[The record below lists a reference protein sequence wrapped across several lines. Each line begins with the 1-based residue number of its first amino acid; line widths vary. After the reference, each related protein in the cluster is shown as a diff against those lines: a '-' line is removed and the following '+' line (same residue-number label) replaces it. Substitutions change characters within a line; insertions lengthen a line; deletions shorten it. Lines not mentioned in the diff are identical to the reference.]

1 MNEIQTLHL
10 HKKPA
15 VMLAFFT
22 FFMSAINATKLSSL
36 LQANL
41 FPVLDHKHASLF
53 KKKANDVFWGIYLKK
68 LLTDLTQL
76 RIMRAVPNDKATKR

>member
-1 MNEIQTLHL
+1 
-10 HKKPA
+10 
-15 VMLAFFT
+15 MLA

-41 FPVLDHKHASLF
+41 FPVLDDKHASLF

-76 RIMRAVPNDKATKR
+76 RIMRAVPNNKATKR

>member
-1 MNEIQTLHL
+1 
-10 HKKPA
+10 
-15 VMLAFFT
+15 MLA

-76 RIMRAVPNDKATKR
+76 RIMRAVPNDKATKC

>member
-15 VMLAFFT
+15 VMLAFF
-22 FFMSAINATKLSSL
+22 MSAINTTKLSSL

>member
-15 VMLAFFT
+15 VVLA

-41 FPVLDHKHASLF
+41 FPVLDHKHASLS

>member
-15 VMLAFFT
+15 VMLA

-41 FPVLDHKHASLF
+41 FPVLDHKHASLL

>member
-1 MNEIQTLHL
+1 
-10 HKKPA
+10 
-15 VMLAFFT
+15 MLAFF
-22 FFMSAINATKLSSL
+22 MSATNATKLSSL

>member
-1 MNEIQTLHL
+1 
-10 HKKPA
+10 
-15 VMLAFFT
+15 
-22 FFMSAINATKLSSL
+22 MSAINATKLSSL

-41 FPVLDHKHASLF
+41 FPVLVHKHASLF

>member
-15 VMLAFFT
+15 VMLAFF
-22 FFMSAINATKLSSL
+22 MSAINATKLSTL

-53 KKKANDVFWGIYLKK
+53 KKKANDVFGGIYLKK

>member
-1 MNEIQTLHL
+1 M
-10 HKKPA
+10 
-15 VMLAFFT
+15 
-22 FFMSAINATKLSSL
+22 
-36 LQANL
+36 
-41 FPVLDHKHASLF
+41 F

>member
-1 MNEIQTLHL
+1 
-10 HKKPA
+10 
-15 VMLAFFT
+15 
-22 FFMSAINATKLSSL
+22 MSAINATKLSSL

-53 KKKANDVFWGIYLKK
+53 KKEANDVFWGIYLKK

>member
-1 MNEIQTLHL
+1 
-10 HKKPA
+10 
-15 VMLAFFT
+15 
-22 FFMSAINATKLSSL
+22 MSAINATKLSSL

-41 FPVLDHKHASLF
+41 FPVLDHKHTSLF

>member
-15 VMLAFFT
+15 VMLA

-68 LLTDLTQL
+68 LLTDFTQL

>member
-1 MNEIQTLHL
+1 MNKIQTLHL

-15 VMLAFFT
+15 VMLV

>member
-1 MNEIQTLHL
+1 
-10 HKKPA
+10 
-15 VMLAFFT
+15 VMLA

>member
-1 MNEIQTLHL
+1 MDEIQILHL

-15 VMLAFFT
+15 VMLA

>member
-15 VMLAFFT
+15 VMLA

-41 FPVLDHKHASLF
+41 FPVL
-53 KKKANDVFWGIYLKK
+53 
-68 LLTDLTQL
+68 
-76 RIMRAVPNDKATKR
+76 

>member
-1 MNEIQTLHL
+1 MDEIQTLHL

-15 VMLAFFT
+15 VMLA

-41 FPVLDHKHASLF
+41 FPVLDHKHTSLF

>member
-1 MNEIQTLHL
+1 
-10 HKKPA
+10 
-15 VMLAFFT
+15 
-22 FFMSAINATKLSSL
+22 MSAINATKLSSL

-41 FPVLDHKHASLF
+41 LPVLDHKHASLF

>member
-15 VMLAFFT
+15 VMLAFF
-22 FFMSAINATKLSSL
+22 MSAINATKLSSL

-41 FPVLDHKHASLF
+41 VPVLDHKHASLF

-68 LLTDLTQL
+68 LLTELTQL

>member
-1 MNEIQTLHL
+1 
-10 HKKPA
+10 
-15 VMLAFFT
+15 MLA

-41 FPVLDHKHASLF
+41 LPVLDHKHASLF

>member
-1 MNEIQTLHL
+1 
-10 HKKPA
+10 
-15 VMLAFFT
+15 
-22 FFMSAINATKLSSL
+22 MSAINATKLSSL

-76 RIMRAVPNDKATKR
+76 RIMRAVPNDKAIKR

>member
-1 MNEIQTLHL
+1 
-10 HKKPA
+10 
-15 VMLAFFT
+15 MLA

-76 RIMRAVPNDKATKR
+76 RIMRAVPNDKAIKR

>member
-1 MNEIQTLHL
+1 
-10 HKKPA
+10 
-15 VMLAFFT
+15 MLA

-41 FPVLDHKHASLF
+41 FPVLVHKHASLF

>member
-1 MNEIQTLHL
+1 
-10 HKKPA
+10 
-15 VMLAFFT
+15 
-22 FFMSAINATKLSSL
+22 MSAINATKLSSL

-76 RIMRAVPNDKATKR
+76 RIMRAVPNDKATNR

>member
-1 MNEIQTLHL
+1 
-10 HKKPA
+10 
-15 VMLAFFT
+15 
-22 FFMSAINATKLSSL
+22 MSAINATKLSSL

-76 RIMRAVPNDKATKR
+76 RIMRAVPNDKATKC

>member
-15 VMLAFFT
+15 VMLA

-53 KKKANDVFWGIYLKK
+53 KKKANDIFWGIYLKK

>member
-1 MNEIQTLHL
+1 
-10 HKKPA
+10 
-15 VMLAFFT
+15 
-22 FFMSAINATKLSSL
+22 MSAINATKLSSL

-76 RIMRAVPNDKATKR
+76 RIMRAVPNDKTTMR

>member
-1 MNEIQTLHL
+1 
-10 HKKPA
+10 
-15 VMLAFFT
+15 
-22 FFMSAINATKLSSL
+22 MSAINATKLSSL

-76 RIMRAVPNDKATKR
+76 RIMRAVPNDKVTKR

>member
-15 VMLAFFT
+15 VMLAFF
-22 FFMSAINATKLSSL
+22 MSAINATKLSSL
-36 LQANL
+36 LKANL

>member
-15 VMLAFFT
+15 VMLAFF
-22 FFMSAINATKLSSL
+22 MSARNATKLSTL

>member
-1 MNEIQTLHL
+1 
-10 HKKPA
+10 
-15 VMLAFFT
+15 
-22 FFMSAINATKLSSL
+22 MSAINATKLSSL

-41 FPVLDHKHASLF
+41 VPVLDHKHASLF

-68 LLTDLTQL
+68 LLTELTQL

>member
-15 VMLAFFT
+15 VMLAFF
-22 FFMSAINATKLSSL
+22 MSAIKATKLSPL

>member
-1 MNEIQTLHL
+1 
-10 HKKPA
+10 
-15 VMLAFFT
+15 
-22 FFMSAINATKLSSL
+22 MSAINATKLNSL

>member
-1 MNEIQTLHL
+1 
-10 HKKPA
+10 
-15 VMLAFFT
+15 
-22 FFMSAINATKLSSL
+22 MSAINATKLSTL

>member
-1 MNEIQTLHL
+1 
-10 HKKPA
+10 
-15 VMLAFFT
+15 MLA
-22 FFMSAINATKLSSL
+22 FFMSAIKATKLSSL

>member
-1 MNEIQTLHL
+1 
-10 HKKPA
+10 
-15 VMLAFFT
+15 
-22 FFMSAINATKLSSL
+22 MSAINATKLSSF

>member
-15 VMLAFFT
+15 LLLA